1 MAHLEELNPDE
12 LTRRAKRCAH
22 YLREGTEGQPTSS
35 NRTNF
40 LEENGH
46 KTGQDFVN
54 AWLVHVFPSNGSS
67 RG

>member
-12 LTRRAKRCAH
+12 LTRRAERYA
-22 YLREGTEGQPTSS
+22 RTRGGAEGQETSS
-35 NRTNF
+35 SKTNF

-54 AWLVHVFPSNGSS
+54 AWLAHVCPSNRSS